1 MDDLRTEWDAAT
13 NFSEGDVSER
23 WWSTISR
30 QYTEE
35 GRVYHG
41 HTYLAQ
47 MFSLYHQYQEKLT
60 NAQAVA
66 VAIFFHKLEYNPRS
80 GDSDTKNLER
90 FEEFMAEAGE
100 GQQESALATAVKSLL
115 EASVSNLTEAH
126 MMEGGSGA
134 DDVHYFLDFTMAVLG
149 APVVEY
155 DQYTTK
161 IQAEYIHL
169 PTTAYNQLRVKIL
182 KSLLLMPNIYATRE
196 FQKEREKTARENL
209 QREIDNLQA

>member
-1 MDDLRTEWDAAT
+1 
-13 NFSEGDVSER
+13 
-23 WWSTISR
+23 
-30 QYTEE
+30 
-35 GRVYHG
+35 
-41 HTYLAQ
+41 
-47 MFSLYHQYQEKLT
+47 
-60 NAQAVA
+60 
-66 VAIFFHKLEYNPRS
+66 
-80 GDSDTKNLER
+80 
-90 FEEFMAEAGE
+90 MAEAGE

-149 APVVEY
+149 ASVVEY